1 MKYSTDRA
9 ITNIQDDLL
18 GRASFSQQLGNAIYE
33 YKGQD
38 SLVIGLYGKWGTG
51 KTSVVNMAL
60 QSLEKCSESDE
71 NKPIIMK
78 FAPWNY
84 SNRDDLI
91 SQFFKSLKTKIDIDK
106 NEDLKKTVG
115 QALNDYAGLFD
126 VVSLVPGVGS
136 VLSSAMKTAA
146 QASSNALLATVDL
159 EQTRQKL
166 EKALIGANKKIVVLI
181 DDIDRLTNSQ
191 IRDVFQLVKQVCD
204 LPNIIYILAM
214 DREVVK
220 RALTEV
226 HNFDGNEYLE
236 KIVQIPFEI
245 PALSKSKL
253 NNIFFNKLD
262 DVINQI
268 PDEIV
273 WDQQYW
279 NKIFSNCIDPYIH
292 TLRDVNRVINT
303 FQFRYSMVYQETS
316 FEDMIGISTLE
327 VLVPE
332 LYKWIAQNKDAVCG
346 SIMHGLLSNSKKP
359 DEFRKSY
366 VDEFQSIGVDPEKA
380 IRSVAA
386 MFPVFA
392 RDVNETFYYHVDG
405 TGNITNIRSQ
415 MRAAQEERFEIYF
428 MFDMETVAVPRGLIN
443 ACAFK
448 LEKEELIKVIKEVN
462 EKGNMV
468 FFMNEFR
475 ALVDKIPYERLGL
488 IISVLYD
495 LRNTFEGETFK
506 AIFPVSAC
514 DMAEYCASDL
524 MKKLRTDDERY
535 SILCMAIKNVNKQSL
550 GSMGHV
556 INRIEL
562 AYARLAG
569 DVEKKEDQIITLAQL
584 EKLEK
589 EYVKKINAISKTT
602 KLVEIEDFYM
612 IFYLWSCYN
621 PDEAKD
627 YLKNGFEDDVFK
639 LKFICRMA
647 GKWNGTNGTGWSFDP
662 KNYVEYISDEE
673 VYNLILG
680 YAQDNLEKF
689 TELEQI
695 QLASFVLNYKKDRI
709 DHVPEQKAQQLVQK
723 WKTDFM

>member
-9 ITNIQDDLL
+9 ITDIKDDLL
-18 GRASFSQQLGNAIYE
+18 GRASFSQQLGRAIYE

-60 QSLEKCSESDE
+60 QSLEQNAESDE
-71 NKPIIMK
+71 NKPIILR

-91 SQFFKSLKTKIDIDK
+91 SQFFKSLKAKIDKD
-106 NEDLKKTVG
+106 NNDELKKNVG

-126 VVSLVPGVGS
+126 VISLIPGVGS
-136 VLSSAMKTAA
+136 FGPALKAAA
-146 QASSNALLATVDL
+146 QTGSNALLSTGDL
-159 EQTRQKL
+159 DQTRQKL
-166 EKALIGANKKIVVLI
+166 EKALIDGNRKIVVLI

-220 RALTEV
+220 RALSEV
-226 HNFDGNEYLE
+226 HKFDGNEYLE

-245 PALSKSKL
+245 PALSKAKL

-262 DVINQI
+262 EVINQI
-268 PDEIV
+268 SDEIV

-279 NKIFSNCIDPYIH
+279 NKIFSNCIDPYIN

-327 VLVPE
+327 VLEPE

-346 SIMHGLLSNSKKP
+346 SIMHGFLSNRKKP
-359 DEFRKSY
+359 EEFRNGYYK
-366 VDEFQSIGVDPEKA
+366 EFQALGIDPELA
-380 IRSVAA
+380 IKSVAA

-392 RDVNETFYYHVDG
+392 RDVNETFYYYVDG
-405 TGNITNIRSQ
+405 TNNTNIRAQ

-428 MFDMETVAVPRGLIN
+428 MFDMESVAVPRGVIN
-443 ACAFK
+443 ACALE
-448 LEKEELIKVIKEVN
+448 LEKEDLIKVLKEVN
-462 EKGNMV
+462 DKGNMA
-468 FFMNEFR
+468 FFMNELR
-475 ALVDKIPYERLGL
+475 ALNEKIPYDRIEL
-488 IISVLYD
+488 IVSVLYD
-495 LRNTFEGETFK
+495 LRNSFEGKTFK
-506 AIFPVSAC
+506 SIFPVSAC
-514 DMAEYCASDL
+514 DMAEYCAHDL
-524 MKKLRTDDERY
+524 MRRLKTDGERY
-535 SILCMAIKNVNKQSL
+535 NILSQAIKSANEHSIGAL
-550 GSMGHV
+550 GHD

-562 AYARLAG
+562 AYGRLAG
-569 DVEKKEDQIITLAQL
+569 DIEKKDDQIVTLDQL
-584 EKLEK
+584 QELEK
-589 EYVKKINAISKTT
+589 EYVKRIKVINKSVD
-602 KLVEIEDFYM
+602 LVEIEDFNM
-612 IFYLWSCYN
+612 IFYLWNCY
-621 PDEAKD
+621 DHDSASE
-627 YLKNGFEDDVFK
+627 YLKKGFTDDVFK

-647 GKWNGTNGTGWSFDP
+647 GKWNGTNGTGWSFNP
-662 KNYVEYISDEE
+662 ENYAEYVSNED
-673 VYNLILG
+673 VYDLILG
-680 YAQDNLEKF
+680 YAQDNLDKF

-695 QLASFVLNYKKDRI
+695 QLASFVLNYKADRM
-709 DHVPEQKAQQLVQK
+709 DHVSEQKASQLVQK
-723 WKTDFM
+723 WKTDFL